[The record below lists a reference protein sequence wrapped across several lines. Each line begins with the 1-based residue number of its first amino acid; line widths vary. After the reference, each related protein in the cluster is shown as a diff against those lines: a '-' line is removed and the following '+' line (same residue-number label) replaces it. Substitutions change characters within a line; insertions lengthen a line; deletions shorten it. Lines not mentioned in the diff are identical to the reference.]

1 MDHSRVEDYSVAF
14 SPPYLFILDSIETEL
29 FYIFVTY
36 NSSEREF
43 PFLGL
48 STHVGNEQDY

>member
-1 MDHSRVEDYSVAF
+1 MGKDYSVAF
-14 SPPYLFILDSIETEL
+14 SPLFLFILDNIETEL
-29 FYIFVTY
+29 FYIFVAY
-36 NSSEREF
+36 NSSSEREF